1 MKKLALIFFI
11 SLTACQPF
19 DDIASDTDD
28 DIEVSE
34 VYWSSYGNV
43 KPYPFTTSYGNIA
56 CSLNEVSFYPD
67 DTANDEST
75 IGFPLNKLAQIRQKA
90 SGVTANVENTITS
103 SLKKAEM
110 PTAKEYRN
118 GWPPSS
124 RARPMPRRKRKN

>member
-43 KPYPFTTSYGNIA
+43 KPYPFI
-56 CSLNEVSFYPD
+56 VS
-67 DTANDEST
+67 S
-75 IGFPLNKLAQIRQKA
+75 K
-90 SGVTANVENTITS
+90 
-103 SLKKAEM
+103 
-110 PTAKEYRN
+110 
-118 GWPPSS
+118 
-124 RARPMPRRKRKN
+124 